1 MKIETKYDI
10 ASSVNI
16 GAEYDKGVK
25 KLFKSKE
32 IIVPIMEMVI
42 PEFEGCSQEE
52 ILNCLD
58 LASITSDEV
67 VSDAPVSETDE
78 YRIRGEDTELSG
90 GSDKL
95 IRFDSKFR
103 IRNPKL
109 SEENILVNLHIDLE
123 GQKSYTPKNPTYP
136 IIKRGLYYVARDLS
150 SQLGV
155 ATGKTN
161 YADLEKCYSIWICLE
176 DIPVRLRNTMTE
188 YRIRK
193 EDVLGETDEPEEDYD
208 LMSVIVIRMG
218 EKSEERWIFDYLNQV
233 FVGNIEEIETYSH
246 IEWEDEFKEDVAMTM
261 TGFSD
266 ILVRRGREEGRK
278 EGREE
283 GRIEG
288 REIGQE
294 ETTVKFIWSLH
305 EMKCTDDMISEAVKR
320 PIDYVQDIL
329 KKDAPQ

>member
-1 MKIETKYDI
+1 MKIETKYDM

-32 IIVPIMEMVI
+32 IIVLIMEMVI

-67 VSDAPVSETDE
+67 VSDAPFSKMDE
-78 YRIRGEDTELSG
+78 YRILGEDAG
-90 GSDKL
+90 
-95 IRFDSKFR
+95 
-103 IRNPKL
+103 
-109 SEENILVNLHIDLE
+109 
-123 GQKSYTPKNPTYP
+123 
-136 IIKRGLYYVARDLS
+136 
-150 SQLGV
+150 
-155 ATGKTN
+155 
-161 YADLEKCYSIWICLE
+161 
-176 DIPVRLRNTMTE
+176 
-188 YRIRK
+188 
-193 EDVLGETDEPEEDYD
+193 
-208 LMSVIVIRMG
+208 
-218 EKSEERWIFDYLNQV
+218 IFDYLNQI

-246 IEWEDEFKEDVAMTM
+246 IEWEEEFKEDVAMTM

-266 ILVRRGREEGRK
+266 ILVRRGREEGR
-278 EGREE
+278 
-283 GRIEG
+283 
-288 REIGQE
+288 E

-305 EMKCTDDMISEAVKR
+305 EMDFTDDMISEAVKR

>member
-1 MKIETKYDI
+1 
-10 ASSVNI
+10 
-16 GAEYDKGVK
+16 
-25 KLFKSKE
+25 
-32 IIVPIMEMVI
+32 MV
-42 PEFEGCSQEE
+42 
-52 ILNCLD
+52 
-58 LASITSDEV
+58 
-67 VSDAPVSETDE
+67 
-78 YRIRGEDTELSG
+78 
-90 GSDKL
+90 
-95 IRFDSKFR
+95 
-103 IRNPKL
+103 
-109 SEENILVNLHIDLE
+109 
-123 GQKSYTPKNPTYP
+123 
-136 IIKRGLYYVARDLS
+136 
-150 SQLGV
+150 
-155 ATGKTN
+155 TGKTN

-176 DIPVRLRNTMTE
+176 DVPVRLRNTMTE

-218 EKSEERWIFDYLNQV
+218 EKSEERGIFDYLNQV

-266 ILVRRGREEGRK
+266 VLVRR
-278 EGREE
+278 GREE

-305 EMKCTDDMISEAVKR
+305 EMKCTDEMISEAVKR
-320 PIDYVQDIL
+320 PVDYVQDIL

>member
-67 VSDAPVSETDE
+67 VSDAPISETDE
-78 YRIRGEDTELSG
+78 YRIRGEDAG
-90 GSDKL
+90 
-95 IRFDSKFR
+95 
-103 IRNPKL
+103 
-109 SEENILVNLHIDLE
+109 
-123 GQKSYTPKNPTYP
+123 
-136 IIKRGLYYVARDLS
+136 
-150 SQLGV
+150 
-155 ATGKTN
+155 
-161 YADLEKCYSIWICLE
+161 
-176 DIPVRLRNTMTE
+176 
-188 YRIRK
+188 
-193 EDVLGETDEPEEDYD
+193 
-208 LMSVIVIRMG
+208 
-218 EKSEERWIFDYLNQV
+218 IFDYLNQV

-266 ILVRRGREEGRK
+266 ILVRRGREEGR
-278 EGREE
+278 
-283 GRIEG
+283 
-288 REIGQE
+288 E

-305 EMKCTDDMISEAVKR
+305 EMDFTDDMISEAVKR

>member
-67 VSDAPVSETDE
+67 VSDAPVTETDE
-78 YRIRGEDTELSG
+78 YRIRGEDAG
-90 GSDKL
+90 
-95 IRFDSKFR
+95 
-103 IRNPKL
+103 
-109 SEENILVNLHIDLE
+109 
-123 GQKSYTPKNPTYP
+123 
-136 IIKRGLYYVARDLS
+136 
-150 SQLGV
+150 
-155 ATGKTN
+155 
-161 YADLEKCYSIWICLE
+161 
-176 DIPVRLRNTMTE
+176 
-188 YRIRK
+188 
-193 EDVLGETDEPEEDYD
+193 
-208 LMSVIVIRMG
+208 
-218 EKSEERWIFDYLNQV
+218 IFDYLNQI

-246 IEWEDEFKEDVAMTM
+246 IEWEEEFKEDVAMTM

-266 ILVRRGREEGRK
+266 ILVRRGREEGR
-278 EGREE
+278 
-283 GRIEG
+283 
-288 REIGQE
+288 E

-305 EMKCTDDMISEAVKR
+305 EMDFTDDMISEAVKR

>member
-78 YRIRGEDTELSG
+78 YRIRGEDAG
-90 GSDKL
+90 
-95 IRFDSKFR
+95 
-103 IRNPKL
+103 
-109 SEENILVNLHIDLE
+109 
-123 GQKSYTPKNPTYP
+123 
-136 IIKRGLYYVARDLS
+136 
-150 SQLGV
+150 
-155 ATGKTN
+155 
-161 YADLEKCYSIWICLE
+161 
-176 DIPVRLRNTMTE
+176 
-188 YRIRK
+188 
-193 EDVLGETDEPEEDYD
+193 
-208 LMSVIVIRMG
+208 
-218 EKSEERWIFDYLNQV
+218 IFDYLNQV

-266 ILVRRGREEGRK
+266 ILVRRGREEGR
-278 EGREE
+278 
-283 GRIEG
+283 
-288 REIGQE
+288 E

-305 EMKCTDDMISEAVKR
+305 EMDFTDDMISEAVKR

-329 KKDAPQ
+329 KKDTPQ

>member
-67 VSDAPVSETDE
+67 VSDAPFSETDE
-78 YRIRGEDTELSG
+78 YRIRGEDAG
-90 GSDKL
+90 
-95 IRFDSKFR
+95 
-103 IRNPKL
+103 
-109 SEENILVNLHIDLE
+109 
-123 GQKSYTPKNPTYP
+123 
-136 IIKRGLYYVARDLS
+136 
-150 SQLGV
+150 
-155 ATGKTN
+155 
-161 YADLEKCYSIWICLE
+161 
-176 DIPVRLRNTMTE
+176 
-188 YRIRK
+188 
-193 EDVLGETDEPEEDYD
+193 
-208 LMSVIVIRMG
+208 
-218 EKSEERWIFDYLNQV
+218 IFDYLNQI

-266 ILVRRGREEGRK
+266 VLVRRGREEGR
-278 EGREE
+278 
-283 GRIEG
+283 
-288 REIGQE
+288 E

-305 EMKCTDDMISEAVKR
+305 EMDFTDDMISEAVKR
-320 PIDYVQDIL
+320 PVDYVQDIL

>member
-78 YRIRGEDTELSG
+78 YRIWGEDAG
-90 GSDKL
+90 
-95 IRFDSKFR
+95 
-103 IRNPKL
+103 
-109 SEENILVNLHIDLE
+109 
-123 GQKSYTPKNPTYP
+123 
-136 IIKRGLYYVARDLS
+136 
-150 SQLGV
+150 
-155 ATGKTN
+155 
-161 YADLEKCYSIWICLE
+161 
-176 DIPVRLRNTMTE
+176 
-188 YRIRK
+188 
-193 EDVLGETDEPEEDYD
+193 
-208 LMSVIVIRMG
+208 
-218 EKSEERWIFDYLNQV
+218 IFDYLNQI

-246 IEWEDEFKEDVAMTM
+246 IEWEDEFKEDMAMTM

-266 ILVRRGREEGRK
+266 ILVRRGREEGR
-278 EGREE
+278 
-283 GRIEG
+283 
-288 REIGQE
+288 E

-305 EMKCTDDMISEAVKR
+305 EMDFTDDMISEAVKR

>member
-16 GAEYDKGVK
+16 GAEYDKGMK

-67 VSDAPVSETDE
+67 VSDAPVTETDE
-78 YRIRGEDTELSG
+78 YRIRGEDAG
-90 GSDKL
+90 
-95 IRFDSKFR
+95 
-103 IRNPKL
+103 
-109 SEENILVNLHIDLE
+109 
-123 GQKSYTPKNPTYP
+123 
-136 IIKRGLYYVARDLS
+136 
-150 SQLGV
+150 
-155 ATGKTN
+155 
-161 YADLEKCYSIWICLE
+161 
-176 DIPVRLRNTMTE
+176 
-188 YRIRK
+188 
-193 EDVLGETDEPEEDYD
+193 
-208 LMSVIVIRMG
+208 
-218 EKSEERWIFDYLNQV
+218 IFDYLNQI

-266 ILVRRGREEGRK
+266 VLVRRGREEGR
-278 EGREE
+278 
-283 GRIEG
+283 
-288 REIGQE
+288 E

-305 EMKCTDDMISEAVKR
+305 EKDFTDDMISEAVKR
-320 PIDYVQDIL
+320 PVDYVQDIL

>member
-67 VSDAPVSETDE
+67 VSDAPVTETDE
-78 YRIRGEDTELSG
+78 YRIRGEDAG
-90 GSDKL
+90 
-95 IRFDSKFR
+95 
-103 IRNPKL
+103 
-109 SEENILVNLHIDLE
+109 
-123 GQKSYTPKNPTYP
+123 
-136 IIKRGLYYVARDLS
+136 
-150 SQLGV
+150 
-155 ATGKTN
+155 
-161 YADLEKCYSIWICLE
+161 
-176 DIPVRLRNTMTE
+176 
-188 YRIRK
+188 
-193 EDVLGETDEPEEDYD
+193 
-208 LMSVIVIRMG
+208 
-218 EKSEERWIFDYLNQV
+218 IFDYLNQV

-266 ILVRRGREEGRK
+266 VLVRRGREEGR
-278 EGREE
+278 
-283 GRIEG
+283 
-288 REIGQE
+288 E

-305 EMKCTDDMISEAVKR
+305 EMDFTDDMISEAVKR

>member
-78 YRIRGEDTELSG
+78 YRIRGEDAG
-90 GSDKL
+90 
-95 IRFDSKFR
+95 
-103 IRNPKL
+103 
-109 SEENILVNLHIDLE
+109 
-123 GQKSYTPKNPTYP
+123 
-136 IIKRGLYYVARDLS
+136 
-150 SQLGV
+150 
-155 ATGKTN
+155 
-161 YADLEKCYSIWICLE
+161 
-176 DIPVRLRNTMTE
+176 
-188 YRIRK
+188 
-193 EDVLGETDEPEEDYD
+193 
-208 LMSVIVIRMG
+208 
-218 EKSEERWIFDYLNQV
+218 IFDYLNQI

-246 IEWEDEFKEDVAMTM
+246 IEWEEEFKEDVAMRM

-266 ILVRRGREEGRK
+266 ILVRRWREEGR
-278 EGREE
+278 
-283 GRIEG
+283 
-288 REIGQE
+288 E

-305 EMKCTDDMISEAVKR
+305 EMDFTDDMISEAVKR

>member
-78 YRIRGEDTELSG
+78 YRIRGEDAG
-90 GSDKL
+90 
-95 IRFDSKFR
+95 
-103 IRNPKL
+103 
-109 SEENILVNLHIDLE
+109 
-123 GQKSYTPKNPTYP
+123 
-136 IIKRGLYYVARDLS
+136 
-150 SQLGV
+150 
-155 ATGKTN
+155 
-161 YADLEKCYSIWICLE
+161 
-176 DIPVRLRNTMTE
+176 
-188 YRIRK
+188 
-193 EDVLGETDEPEEDYD
+193 
-208 LMSVIVIRMG
+208 
-218 EKSEERWIFDYLNQV
+218 IFDYLNQV

-266 ILVRRGREEGRK
+266 VLVRRGREEGRK
-278 EGREE
+278 QGEVLKLITMVKKK
-283 GRIEG
+283 IENG
-288 REIGQE
+288 DSVAKIADDLLEDADVIE
-294 ETTVKFIWSLH
+294 KIYDIVK
-305 EMKCTDDMISEAVKR
+305 EN
-320 PIDYVQDIL
+320 
-329 KKDAPQ
+329 

>member
-78 YRIRGEDTELSG
+78 YRIRGEDAG
-90 GSDKL
+90 
-95 IRFDSKFR
+95 
-103 IRNPKL
+103 
-109 SEENILVNLHIDLE
+109 
-123 GQKSYTPKNPTYP
+123 
-136 IIKRGLYYVARDLS
+136 
-150 SQLGV
+150 
-155 ATGKTN
+155 
-161 YADLEKCYSIWICLE
+161 
-176 DIPVRLRNTMTE
+176 
-188 YRIRK
+188 
-193 EDVLGETDEPEEDYD
+193 
-208 LMSVIVIRMG
+208 
-218 EKSEERWIFDYLNQV
+218 IFDYLNQI

-266 ILVRRGREEGRK
+266 ILVRRGREEGR
-278 EGREE
+278 
-283 GRIEG
+283 
-288 REIGQE
+288 E

-305 EMKCTDDMISEAVKR
+305 EMDFTDDMISEAVKR
-320 PIDYVQDIL
+320 PVDYVQDIL

>member
-1 MKIETKYDI
+1 MEKEKKIYWLTVRWKIIQNRNENRDKIRI

-58 LASITSDEV
+58 LVSITSDEV

-78 YRIRGEDTELSG
+78 YRIRGEDAG
-90 GSDKL
+90 
-95 IRFDSKFR
+95 
-103 IRNPKL
+103 
-109 SEENILVNLHIDLE
+109 
-123 GQKSYTPKNPTYP
+123 
-136 IIKRGLYYVARDLS
+136 
-150 SQLGV
+150 
-155 ATGKTN
+155 
-161 YADLEKCYSIWICLE
+161 
-176 DIPVRLRNTMTE
+176 
-188 YRIRK
+188 
-193 EDVLGETDEPEEDYD
+193 
-208 LMSVIVIRMG
+208 
-218 EKSEERWIFDYLNQV
+218 IFDYLNQI
-233 FVGNIEEIETYSH
+233 FAGNIEEIETYSH
-246 IEWEDEFKEDVAMTM
+246 IEWEEEFKEDVAMTM

-266 ILVRRGREEGRK
+266 ILVRRSRE

-283 GRIEG
+283 GR
-288 REIGQE
+288 E

-305 EMKCTDDMISEAVKR
+305 EMDFTDDMISEAVKR
-320 PIDYVQDIL
+320 PVDYVQDIL

>member
-16 GAEYDKGVK
+16 GAEYDKGMK

-67 VSDAPVSETDE
+67 VSDAPVTETDE
-78 YRIRGEDTELSG
+78 YRIRGEDAG
-90 GSDKL
+90 
-95 IRFDSKFR
+95 
-103 IRNPKL
+103 
-109 SEENILVNLHIDLE
+109 
-123 GQKSYTPKNPTYP
+123 
-136 IIKRGLYYVARDLS
+136 
-150 SQLGV
+150 
-155 ATGKTN
+155 
-161 YADLEKCYSIWICLE
+161 
-176 DIPVRLRNTMTE
+176 
-188 YRIRK
+188 
-193 EDVLGETDEPEEDYD
+193 
-208 LMSVIVIRMG
+208 
-218 EKSEERWIFDYLNQV
+218 IFDYLNQI

-266 ILVRRGREEGRK
+266 VLVRRGREEGR
-278 EGREE
+278 
-283 GRIEG
+283 
-288 REIGQE
+288 E
-294 ETTVKFIWSLH
+294 ETTVKFIWILH
-305 EMKCTDDMISEAVKR
+305 EMDFTDDMISEAVKR
-320 PIDYVQDIL
+320 PVDYVQDIL

>member
-25 KLFKSKE
+25 KLFKSNE

-78 YRIRGEDTELSG
+78 YRIRGEDAG
-90 GSDKL
+90 
-95 IRFDSKFR
+95 
-103 IRNPKL
+103 
-109 SEENILVNLHIDLE
+109 
-123 GQKSYTPKNPTYP
+123 
-136 IIKRGLYYVARDLS
+136 
-150 SQLGV
+150 
-155 ATGKTN
+155 
-161 YADLEKCYSIWICLE
+161 
-176 DIPVRLRNTMTE
+176 
-188 YRIRK
+188 
-193 EDVLGETDEPEEDYD
+193 
-208 LMSVIVIRMG
+208 
-218 EKSEERWIFDYLNQV
+218 IFDYLNQI

-246 IEWEDEFKEDVAMTM
+246 IEWEEEFKEDVAMMM

-266 ILVRRGREEGRK
+266 ILVRRE

-283 GRIEG
+283 GR
-288 REIGQE
+288 E

-305 EMKCTDDMISEAVKR
+305 EMKCTDEMISEAVKR

>member
-10 ASSVNI
+10 ASSVNV

-32 IIVPIMEMVI
+32 IIVLIMEMVI

-78 YRIRGEDTELSG
+78 YRIRGEDAG
-90 GSDKL
+90 
-95 IRFDSKFR
+95 
-103 IRNPKL
+103 
-109 SEENILVNLHIDLE
+109 
-123 GQKSYTPKNPTYP
+123 
-136 IIKRGLYYVARDLS
+136 
-150 SQLGV
+150 
-155 ATGKTN
+155 
-161 YADLEKCYSIWICLE
+161 
-176 DIPVRLRNTMTE
+176 
-188 YRIRK
+188 
-193 EDVLGETDEPEEDYD
+193 
-208 LMSVIVIRMG
+208 
-218 EKSEERWIFDYLNQV
+218 IFDYLNQI

-246 IEWEDEFKEDVAMTM
+246 IEWEEEFKEDVAMTM

-266 ILVRRGREEGRK
+266 ILVRRGREEGR
-278 EGREE
+278 
-283 GRIEG
+283 
-288 REIGQE
+288 E

-305 EMKCTDDMISEAVKR
+305 EMDFTDDMISEAVKR

>member
-78 YRIRGEDTELSG
+78 YRIRGEDAG
-90 GSDKL
+90 
-95 IRFDSKFR
+95 
-103 IRNPKL
+103 
-109 SEENILVNLHIDLE
+109 
-123 GQKSYTPKNPTYP
+123 
-136 IIKRGLYYVARDLS
+136 
-150 SQLGV
+150 
-155 ATGKTN
+155 
-161 YADLEKCYSIWICLE
+161 
-176 DIPVRLRNTMTE
+176 
-188 YRIRK
+188 
-193 EDVLGETDEPEEDYD
+193 
-208 LMSVIVIRMG
+208 
-218 EKSEERWIFDYLNQV
+218 IFDYLNQV

-266 ILVRRGREEGRK
+266 ILVRRGREEGR
-278 EGREE
+278 
-283 GRIEG
+283 
-288 REIGQE
+288 E

-305 EMKCTDDMISEAVKR
+305 EMDFTDDMISEAVKR

>member
-52 ILNCLD
+52 ILKSLD

-78 YRIRGEDTELSG
+78 YRIRGEDAG
-90 GSDKL
+90 
-95 IRFDSKFR
+95 
-103 IRNPKL
+103 
-109 SEENILVNLHIDLE
+109 
-123 GQKSYTPKNPTYP
+123 
-136 IIKRGLYYVARDLS
+136 
-150 SQLGV
+150 
-155 ATGKTN
+155 
-161 YADLEKCYSIWICLE
+161 
-176 DIPVRLRNTMTE
+176 
-188 YRIRK
+188 
-193 EDVLGETDEPEEDYD
+193 
-208 LMSVIVIRMG
+208 
-218 EKSEERWIFDYLNQV
+218 IFDYLNQI

-266 ILVRRGREEGRK
+266 ILVRRGREEGR
-278 EGREE
+278 
-283 GRIEG
+283 
-288 REIGQE
+288 E

-305 EMKCTDDMISEAVKR
+305 EMDFTDEMISEAVKR
-320 PIDYVQDIL
+320 PVDYVQDIL